1 MTWNELR
8 MFYAVAVIG
17 STIFFASVMEDNLL
31 YWRAEVNVLTLCVR
45 LALCKNRTGYDSYHC

>member
-1 MTWNELR
+1 